1 MRGQFAFTRNGR
13 YVVLTRI
20 ARRYRFPREETGAA
34 DGKWEIEVSRINR
47 LGGTRGTRLLYRPSL
62 WSALRTIR
70 NVTKKET
77 A

>member
-20 ARRYRFPREETGAA
+20 ARRYRRRERGMP
-34 DGKWEIEVSRINR
+34 GKWEIEVSRINR
-47 LGGTRGTRLLYRPSL
+47 LGGTRGTRLIYRGSL

-70 NVTKKET
+70 DITKKET